1 MTAEECYA
9 DDGLKSV
16 SLPLTDGWHV
26 GSLLACLDGW
36 MDGWIAGKKRKEATE
51 ITHSAHSECVLNES
65 VVGEAAR

>member
-16 SLPLTDGWHV
+16 SPPLTDGWHV
-26 GSLLACLDGW
+26 GCLLACLPGW